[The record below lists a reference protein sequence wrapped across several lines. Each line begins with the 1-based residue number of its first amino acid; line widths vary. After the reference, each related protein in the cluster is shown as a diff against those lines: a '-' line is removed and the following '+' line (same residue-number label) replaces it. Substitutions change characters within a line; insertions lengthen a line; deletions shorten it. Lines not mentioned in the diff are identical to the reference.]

1 MRIIGYGNPDRGDDA
16 AGIVAA
22 ERLRALGFQTVI
34 CTGDALELVESWRG
48 ADDVI
53 LIDAVVTGAA
63 PGTLHEFDDQ
73 QSLPAG
79 SSPASTHG
87 LGLAEA
93 VELARNLCLL
103 PARFCVYGI
112 EGKCFDSGTEISP
125 EVIDA
130 IDALVER
137 IDLST
142 PSRKL
147 R

>member
-1 MRIIGYGNPDRGDDA
+1 MLVIGYGNPDRGDDA

-34 CTGDALELVESWRG
+34 CTGDALQLVEFWRG

-53 LIDAVVTGAA
+53 LIDAVITGSPAGA
-63 PGTLHEFDDQ
+63 LHQWDAH

-79 SSPASTHG
+79 TSPTSTHG

-93 VELARNLCLL
+93 IELARNLHLL
-103 PARFCVYGI
+103 PARLCVHGI
-112 EGKCFDSGTEISP
+112 EGRCFDSGAKISP
-125 EVIDA
+125 QVLDA
-130 IDALVER
+130 IDTLVER
-137 IDLST
+137 IELST